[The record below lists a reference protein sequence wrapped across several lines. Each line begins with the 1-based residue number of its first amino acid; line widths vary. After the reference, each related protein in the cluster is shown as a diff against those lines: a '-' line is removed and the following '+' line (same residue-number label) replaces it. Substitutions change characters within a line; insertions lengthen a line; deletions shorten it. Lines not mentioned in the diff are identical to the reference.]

1 MSIVITNEFKTAASV
16 CQPSTPEAL
25 SLNIQASFLSC
36 LDMFSA
42 TLFHIARNLML
53 FDKSPIDLDK
63 PVLAQA
69 TGMPAAALSENTATI
84 ALVLVA
90 VGILGWGFYRARP
103 FGKLGILAWLQSVV
117 LMVPWLLFFSL
128 FAAGIYL
135 NLVAVLLLLL
145 VSTGLYIYLGR
156 QLRSTAMDAARIQK
170 ANPESRKS
178 PSDGTSAPDS
188 QPAPRAEPI
197 NRLTSPVSNNQLEI
211 IPVPP
216 EDLKAIQGIFGIDTF
231 FATETI
237 PYQDGVIL
245 KGNLR
250 GDPEQVHLRLSA
262 SLQARVGD
270 RYRLF
275 LVENQ
280 EDKPVV
286 IVLPSTNDPQPTTLS
301 QKILSAVLLLATI
314 ATSLETG
321 GLLLGF
327 DFFSSPARYLEVL
340 PMAAGIWAVL
350 GSREIARRVMASKYK
365 IPLSW
370 PFFIPTWQIG
380 SFGAIDR
387 FESLLPN
394 RTVLFDITIAGP
406 AAGLIVALSMLVT
419 GLLLSHPGSLFQ
431 IPAEFFKASVLV
443 GTLAKVI
450 LGSALQQP
458 LVEVHPLVVIGW
470 LGLVITAINLM
481 PAGQLD
487 GGRIVQAIYG
497 RKIASRATLATFVV
511 LAIASLV
518 NPLALYW
525 AIVILILQRNLERP
539 TLNELTEPDDARA
552 ALGLLALFLMIAV
565 LLPLTP
571 ALAGR
576 LGIGN

>member
-1 MSIVITNEFKTAASV
+1 M
-16 CQPSTPEAL
+16 L
-25 SLNIQASFLSC
+25 
-36 LDMFSA
+36 
-42 TLFHIARNLML
+42 L
-53 FDKSPIDLDK
+53 FDHSAIDLHK
-63 PVLAQA
+63 PALAQA
-69 TGMPAAALSENTATI
+69 TGMSTPASSENTATI

-117 LMVPWLLFFSL
+117 LMSPWLLFFSL
-128 FAAGIYL
+128 FSAGIYL
-135 NLVAVLLLLL
+135 NLVAVLLML
-145 VSTGLYIYLGR
+145 VASTGLYIYLGR
-156 QLRSTAMDAARIQK
+156 ELRSAAVDAELRS
-170 ANPESRKS
+170 PPDTTESKS
-178 PSDGTSAPDS
+178 PSDGNSAPES
-188 QPAPRAEPI
+188 QPTPPREPVKI
-197 NRLTSPVSNNQLEI
+197 VTSSQATNPLEI
-211 IPVPP
+211 IPVPA

-237 PYQDGVIL
+237 PYQDGLIF

-250 GDPEQVHLRLSA
+250 GAPEQVHSRLSA
-262 SLQARVGD
+262 SLQARLGD

-280 EDKPVV
+280 DDKPVV
-286 IVLPSTNDPQPTTLS
+286 IILPSENDPQPTTLS
-301 QKILSAVLLLATI
+301 QKILSVVLLLATF
-314 ATSLETG
+314 ATTLETG
-321 GLLLGF
+321 GLLRGF

-350 GSREIARRVMASKYK
+350 GSREIARRVVASRYNVG
-365 IPLSW
+365 LSW

-394 RTVLFDITIAGP
+394 RKVLFDISIAGP
-406 AAGLIVALSMLVT
+406 AAGGIVALSMLIL
-419 GLLLSHPGSLFQ
+419 GLLLSHTGSLFQ
-431 IPAEFFKASVLV
+431 IPAEFFKGSVLV
-443 GTLAKVI
+443 GTLAKVV
-450 LGSALQQP
+450 LGSALQQQ
-458 LVEVHPLVVIGW
+458 LVDVHPLVVIGW
-470 LGLVITAINLM
+470 LGSVITAINLM

-497 RKIASRATLATFVV
+497 RKTANLATLATFAV

-552 ALGLLALFLMIAV
+552 ALGLLALFLMIAI

>member
-1 MSIVITNEFKTAASV
+1 
-16 CQPSTPEAL
+16 
-25 SLNIQASFLSC
+25 
-36 LDMFSA
+36 MFPP
-42 TLFHIARNLML
+42 TLFHIPQNLML
-53 FDKSPIDLDK
+53 LLDGGPIDQFK
-63 PVLAQA
+63 PILAQA
-69 TGMPAAALSENTATI
+69 TEMPIVASENTATI
-84 ALVLVA
+84 ALLLVA
-90 VGILGWGFYRARP
+90 VGILGWGFYRARE
-103 FGKLGILAWLQSVV
+103 FGKLGILAWLQSVA
-117 LMVPWLLFFSL
+117 LMSPWLLFFGL

-135 NLVAVLLLLL
+135 NLVAVLLLF
-145 VSTGLYIYLGR
+145 VASTGLYIYLGR
-156 QLRSTAMDAARIQK
+156 QLRSSASDAVQISRDSSELKSRSDENSSA
-170 ANPESRKS
+170 ESQPTPAKEVIKIVTS
-178 PSDGTSAPDS
+178 PSVTN
-188 QPAPRAEPI
+188 E
-197 NRLTSPVSNNQLEI
+197 LEI
-211 IPVPP
+211 IPVPV
-216 EDLKAIQGIFGIDTF
+216 EDLKAIKGIFGIDTY

-250 GDPEQVHLRLSA
+250 GDPEQVHSRLTA
-262 SLQARVGD
+262 SLEARLND

-280 EDKPVV
+280 DDKPVV
-286 IVLPSTNDPQPTTLS
+286 IVLPSTNDPQPTTVS
-301 QKILSAVLLLATI
+301 QKILAVVLLLATI
-314 ATSLETG
+314 ATTLETG

-327 DFFSSPARYLEVL
+327 DFFNSPTRYLEVL
-340 PMAAGIWAVL
+340 PIAAGIWAVL
-350 GSREIARRVMASKYK
+350 GAGESIRRVVANQYN

-394 RTVLFDITIAGP
+394 RKVLFDLAFARP
-406 AAGLIVALSMLVT
+406 AAGGIVALTMLVT

-431 IPAEFFKASVLV
+431 IPAEFFTGSILV
-443 GTLAKVI
+443 GILAKLV
-450 LGSALQQP
+450 LGSALQQQI
-458 LVEVHPLVVIGW
+458 VDVHPLVVIGW

-539 TLNELTEPDDARA
+539 SLNELTEPDDTRA
-552 ALGLLALFLMIAV
+552 ALALLALFLMIVA

-571 ALAGR
+571 VLAGR

>member
-1 MSIVITNEFKTAASV
+1 
-16 CQPSTPEAL
+16 
-25 SLNIQASFLSC
+25 
-36 LDMFSA
+36 MFPT
-42 TLFHIARNLML
+42 TLFHIPQNLML
-53 FDKSPIDLDK
+53 LLDRSAIDRLK
-63 PVLAQA
+63 PLLAQA
-69 TGMPAAALSENTATI
+69 TGMPIVASENTATI

-90 VGILGWGFYRARP
+90 LGILGWGFYRARP
-103 FGKLGILAWLQSVV
+103 FGKLGILAWLQSVA
-117 LMVPWLLFFSL
+117 LMSPWLLFFGL

-135 NLVAVLLLLL
+135 NLVAVLLLL
-145 VSTGLYIYLGR
+145 VASTGLYIYLGR
-156 QLRSTAMDAARIQK
+156 QLRKAASDTVLPRPDAA
-170 ANPESRKS
+170 EVKS
-178 PSDGTSAPDS
+178 QSDAFSAPELQRPPGPENIKIVTS
-188 QPAPRAEPI
+188 SPA
-197 NRLTSPVSNNQLEI
+197 NNESEI
-211 IPVPP
+211 IPVPV
-216 EDLKAIQGIFGIDTF
+216 EDLKAIKGIFGIDTF

-250 GDPEQVHLRLSA
+250 GDPEQVHSRLTA
-262 SLQARVGD
+262 SLEERLND

-280 EDKPVV
+280 DDKPVV
-286 IVLPSTNDPQPTTLS
+286 IILPSTNDPQPTTVA
-301 QKILSAVLLLATI
+301 QKILAVVLLLATI

-327 DFFSSPARYLEVL
+327 DFFNSPTRYLEVL
-340 PMAAGIWAVL
+340 PIAAGIWAVL
-350 GSREIARRVMASKYK
+350 GSGEIARRVLANRYK
-365 IPLSW
+365 VGLSW
-370 PFFIPTWQIG
+370 PFFIPTLQIG
-380 SFGAIDR
+380 CFGAIDR

-394 RTVLFDITIAGP
+394 RKVLFDIAFAGS
-406 AAGLIVALSMLVT
+406 AAGGIVSVLMLLT

-431 IPAEFFKASVLV
+431 IPAEFFKGSVLV
-443 GTLAKVI
+443 GTLAKVV
-450 LGSALQQP
+450 LGSALQQQI
-458 LVEVHPLVVIGW
+458 VDVHPLVVIGW

-497 RKIASRATLATFVV
+497 RKIASRTTLATFVV
-511 LAIASLV
+511 LAIVSLV

-539 TLNELTEPDDARA
+539 SLNELTEPDDARA
-552 ALGLLALFLMIAV
+552 ALGLLALFLMIAA

>member
-1 MSIVITNEFKTAASV
+1 
-16 CQPSTPEAL
+16 
-25 SLNIQASFLSC
+25 
-36 LDMFSA
+36 MFPT
-42 TLFHIARNLML
+42 TLFHIPQNLML
-53 FDKSPIDLDK
+53 LLDRSAIDRLK
-63 PVLAQA
+63 PLLAQA
-69 TGMPAAALSENTATI
+69 TGMPVVASENTVTI

-90 VGILGWGFYRARP
+90 MGILGWGFYRARP
-103 FGKLGILAWLQSVV
+103 FGKLGILAWLQSVA
-117 LMVPWLLFFSL
+117 LMSPWLLFFGL

-135 NLVAVLLLLL
+135 NLVAVLLLL
-145 VSTGLYIYLGR
+145 VASTGLYIYLGR
-156 QLRSTAMDAARIQK
+156 QLRKAASDTVLPRPDAAEVKSQSD
-170 ANPESRKS
+170 AFSGPESQRPPGPETVKIVTSS
-178 PSDGTSAPDS
+178 PG
-188 QPAPRAEPI
+188 
-197 NRLTSPVSNNQLEI
+197 NNESEI
-211 IPVPP
+211 IPVPV
-216 EDLKAIQGIFGIDTF
+216 EDLKAIKGIFGIDTF

-250 GDPEQVHLRLSA
+250 GDAEQVHSRLTA
-262 SLQARVGD
+262 SLAERLND

-280 EDKPVV
+280 DDKPVV
-286 IVLPSTNDPQPTTLS
+286 IILPSTNDPQPTTVS
-301 QKILSAVLLLATI
+301 QKILAVVLLLATI

-327 DFFSSPARYLEVL
+327 DFFNSPARYLEVL
-340 PMAAGIWAVL
+340 PIAAGIWAVL
-350 GSREIARRVMASKYK
+350 GSGEIARRVLANRYK
-365 IPLSW
+365 VGLSW
-370 PFFIPTWQIG
+370 PFFIPTLQIG
-380 SFGAIDR
+380 CFGAIDR

-394 RTVLFDITIAGP
+394 RKVLFDIAFAGS
-406 AAGLIVALSMLVT
+406 AAGGIVSVLMLVT

-431 IPAEFFKASVLV
+431 IPAEFFKGSVLV
-443 GTLAKVI
+443 GTLAKVV
-450 LGSALQQP
+450 LGSALQQQI
-458 LVEVHPLVVIGW
+458 VDVHPLVVIGW

-497 RKIASRATLATFVV
+497 RKIASRTTLATFVV
-511 LAIASLV
+511 LAIVSLI

-539 TLNELTEPDDARA
+539 SLNELTEPDDARA
-552 ALGLLALFLMIAV
+552 ALGLLALFLMIAA

>member
-1 MSIVITNEFKTAASV
+1 
-16 CQPSTPEAL
+16 
-25 SLNIQASFLSC
+25 
-36 LDMFSA
+36 MFPT
-42 TLFHIARNLML
+42 TLFHIPQNLML
-53 FDKSPIDLDK
+53 LLDRSAIDRLE
-63 PVLAQA
+63 PLFAQA
-69 TGMPAAALSENTATI
+69 AGMPIVASENTATI

-90 VGILGWGFYRARP
+90 LGILGWGFYRARP
-103 FGKLGILAWLQSVV
+103 FGKLGILAWLQSVA
-117 LMVPWLLFFSL
+117 LMSPWLLFFGL

-135 NLVAVLLLLL
+135 NLVAVLLLL
-145 VSTGLYIYLGR
+145 VASTGLYIYLGR
-156 QLRSTAMDAARIQK
+156 QLRKAASDAVLRSPPDAAEVKSQSD
-170 ANPESRKS
+170 AFSAPESQRPPGPETIKIVTSS
-178 PSDGTSAPDS
+178 PA
-188 QPAPRAEPI
+188 
-197 NRLTSPVSNNQLEI
+197 NNESEI
-211 IPVPP
+211 IPVPV
-216 EDLKAIQGIFGIDTF
+216 EDLKAIKGIFGIDTF
-231 FATETI
+231 FATDTI

-250 GDPEQVHLRLSA
+250 GDPEQVHSRLTA
-262 SLQARVGD
+262 SLEERLND

-280 EDKPVV
+280 DDKPVV
-286 IVLPSTNDPQPTTLS
+286 IILPSTNDPQPTTVS
-301 QKILSAVLLLATI
+301 QKILAVVLLLATI

-327 DFFSSPARYLEVL
+327 DFFNSPGRYLEVL
-340 PMAAGIWAVL
+340 PIAAGIWAVL
-350 GSREIARRVMASKYK
+350 GSGEIARRVLANRYK
-365 IPLSW
+365 VGLSW
-370 PFFIPTWQIG
+370 PFFIPTLQIG
-380 SFGAIDR
+380 CFGAIDR

-394 RTVLFDITIAGP
+394 RKVLFDIAFAGS
-406 AAGLIVALSMLVT
+406 AAGGIVSLLMLVT

-431 IPAEFFKASVLV
+431 IPAEFFKGSVLV
-443 GTLAKVI
+443 GTLAKVV
-450 LGSALQQP
+450 LGSALQQQI
-458 LVEVHPLVVIGW
+458 VDVHPLVVIGW

-539 TLNELTEPDDARA
+539 SLNELTEPDDARA
-552 ALGLLALFLMIAV
+552 ALGLLALFLMIAA

>member
-1 MSIVITNEFKTAASV
+1 
-16 CQPSTPEAL
+16 
-25 SLNIQASFLSC
+25 
-36 LDMFSA
+36 MFPT
-42 TLFHIARNLML
+42 TLFHVPQNLML
-53 FDKSPIDLDK
+53 LLDRSAIDRLK
-63 PVLAQA
+63 PLLAQT
-69 TGMPAAALSENTATI
+69 TGMPIVASENTATI

-90 VGILGWGFYRARP
+90 LGILGWGFYRARP
-103 FGKLGILAWLQSVV
+103 FGKLGILAWLQSVA
-117 LMVPWLLFFSL
+117 LMSPWLLFFGL

-135 NLVAVLLLLL
+135 NLVAVLLLL
-145 VSTGLYIYLGR
+145 VASTGLYIYLGR
-156 QLRSTAMDAARIQK
+156 QLRKAASDTVLPRPDATEVKSQSDAFS
-170 ANPESRKS
+170 APESQRPPGPETIKIVTSS
-178 PSDGTSAPDS
+178 PA
-188 QPAPRAEPI
+188 
-197 NRLTSPVSNNQLEI
+197 NNESEI
-211 IPVPP
+211 IPVPV
-216 EDLKAIQGIFGIDTF
+216 EDLKAIKGIFGIDTF

-250 GDPEQVHLRLSA
+250 GDPEQVHSRLTA
-262 SLQARVGD
+262 SLEEKLND

-280 EDKPVV
+280 DDKPVV
-286 IVLPSTNDPQPTTLS
+286 IILPSTNDPQPTTVS
-301 QKILSAVLLLATI
+301 QKILAVVLLLATI

-321 GLLLGF
+321 GLLLSF
-327 DFFSSPARYLEVL
+327 DFFNSPARYLEVL
-340 PMAAGIWAVL
+340 PIAAGIWAVL
-350 GSREIARRVMASKYK
+350 GSGEIARRVLANRYK
-365 IPLSW
+365 VRLSW
-370 PFFIPTWQIG
+370 PFFIPTLQIG
-380 SFGAIDR
+380 CFGAIDR

-394 RTVLFDITIAGP
+394 RKVLFDIAFAGS
-406 AAGLIVALSMLVT
+406 AAGGIVSLLMLVT

-431 IPAEFFKASVLV
+431 IPAEFFKGSVLV
-443 GTLAKVI
+443 GTLAKVV
-450 LGSALQQP
+450 LGSALQQQI
-458 LVEVHPLVVIGW
+458 VDVHPLVVIGW

-497 RKIASRATLATFVV
+497 RKIASRTTLATFVV
-511 LAIASLV
+511 LAIVSLV

-539 TLNELTEPDDARA
+539 SLNELTEPDDARA
-552 ALGLLALFLMIAV
+552 ALGLLALFLMIAA

>member
-1 MSIVITNEFKTAASV
+1 
-16 CQPSTPEAL
+16 
-25 SLNIQASFLSC
+25 
-36 LDMFSA
+36 MFPT
-42 TLFHIARNLML
+42 TLFHVPQNLML
-53 FDKSPIDLDK
+53 LLDRSAIDRLK
-63 PVLAQA
+63 PLLAQA
-69 TGMPAAALSENTATI
+69 TGMPIVASENTATI

-90 VGILGWGFYRARP
+90 LGILGWGFYRARP
-103 FGKLGILAWLQSVV
+103 FGKLGILAWLQSVA
-117 LMVPWLLFFSL
+117 LMSPWLLFFGL

-135 NLVAVLLLLL
+135 NLVAVLLLL
-145 VSTGLYIYLGR
+145 VASTGLYIYLGR
-156 QLRSTAMDAARIQK
+156 QLRKAASDTVLPRPDAAEVKSQSD
-170 ANPESRKS
+170 AFSAPESQRTPGPETIKIVTSS
-178 PSDGTSAPDS
+178 PA
-188 QPAPRAEPI
+188 
-197 NRLTSPVSNNQLEI
+197 NNESEI
-211 IPVPP
+211 IPVPV
-216 EDLKAIQGIFGIDTF
+216 EDLKAIKGIFGIDTF

-250 GDPEQVHLRLSA
+250 GDPEQVHSRLTA
-262 SLQARVGD
+262 SLEERLND

-280 EDKPVV
+280 DEKPVV
-286 IVLPSTNDPQPTTLS
+286 IILPSTNDPQPTTVS
-301 QKILSAVLLLATI
+301 QKILAVVLLLATI

-327 DFFSSPARYLEVL
+327 DFFNSPARYLEVL
-340 PMAAGIWAVL
+340 PIAAGIWAVL
-350 GSREIARRVMASKYK
+350 GSGEIARRVLANRYNVG
-365 IPLSW
+365 LSW
-370 PFFIPTWQIG
+370 PFFIPTLQIG
-380 SFGAIDR
+380 CFGAIDR

-394 RTVLFDITIAGP
+394 RKVLFDIAFAGS
-406 AAGLIVALSMLVT
+406 AAGGIVSVLMLVT

-431 IPAEFFKASVLV
+431 IPAEFFKGSVLV
-443 GTLAKVI
+443 GTLAKVV
-450 LGSALQQP
+450 LGSALQQQI
-458 LVEVHPLVVIGW
+458 VDVHPLVVIGW

-497 RKIASRATLATFVV
+497 RKIASRTTLATFVV
-511 LAIASLV
+511 LAIVSLV

-539 TLNELTEPDDARA
+539 SLNELTEPDDARA
-552 ALGLLALFLMIAV
+552 ALGLLALFLMIAA

>member
-1 MSIVITNEFKTAASV
+1 
-16 CQPSTPEAL
+16 
-25 SLNIQASFLSC
+25 
-36 LDMFSA
+36 MFPA
-42 TLFHIARNLML
+42 TLFHIPQNLML
-53 FDKSPIDLDK
+53 LLDRGAIDLLK
-63 PVLAQA
+63 PLFAQA
-69 TGMPAAALSENTATI
+69 TGMPIVASENTATI

-90 VGILGWGFYRARP
+90 LGILGWGFYRARP
-103 FGKLGILAWLQSVV
+103 FGKLGILAWLQSVA
-117 LMVPWLLFFSL
+117 LMSPWLLFFGL

-135 NLVAVLLLLL
+135 NLVAVLLLL
-145 VSTGLYIYLGR
+145 VASTGLYIYLGR
-156 QLRSTAMDAARIQK
+156 QLRKAASDALLRSRPDAA
-170 ANPESRKS
+170 EVKS
-178 PSDGTSAPDS
+178 QSDGFCAPDS
-188 QPAPRAEPI
+188 QPTPPKETIKIVTP
-197 NRLTSPVSNNQLEI
+197 SPATNELEI
-211 IPVPP
+211 IPIPV
-216 EDLKAIQGIFGIDTF
+216 EDLKAIKGIFGIDTF

-250 GDPEQVHLRLSA
+250 GDPEQVHSGLTA
-262 SLQARVGD
+262 SLQERLND

-280 EDKPVV
+280 DDKPVV
-286 IVLPSTNDPQPTTLS
+286 IILPSTNDPQPTTVS
-301 QKILSAVLLLATI
+301 QKILAVVLLLATI

-327 DFFSSPARYLEVL
+327 DFFNSPTRYLEVL
-340 PMAAGIWAVL
+340 PIAAGIWAVL
-350 GSREIARRVMASKYK
+350 GSGEIARRVLANRYNVG
-365 IPLSW
+365 LSW
-370 PFFIPTWQIG
+370 PFFIPTLQIG
-380 SFGAIDR
+380 CFGAIDR

-394 RTVLFDITIAGP
+394 RKILFDIAFAGS
-406 AAGLIVALSMLVT
+406 AAGGIVSLLMLVT

-431 IPAEFFKASVLV
+431 IPTEFFKGSVLV
-443 GTLAKVI
+443 GTLAKVV
-450 LGSALQQP
+450 LGSALQQQI
-458 LVEVHPLVVIGW
+458 VDVHPLVVMGW

-539 TLNELTEPDDARA
+539 SLNELTEPDDARA

-571 ALAGR
+571 AMAGR

>member
-1 MSIVITNEFKTAASV
+1 
-16 CQPSTPEAL
+16 
-25 SLNIQASFLSC
+25 
-36 LDMFSA
+36 MFPT
-42 TLFHIARNLML
+42 TLFHIPQNLML
-53 FDKSPIDLDK
+53 LLDRSAIDRLK
-63 PVLAQA
+63 PLFAQA
-69 TGMPAAALSENTATI
+69 TGMPIVASENTATI

-90 VGILGWGFYRARP
+90 LGILGWGFYRARP
-103 FGKLGILAWLQSVV
+103 FGKLGILAWLQSVA
-117 LMVPWLLFFSL
+117 LMSPWLLFFGL

-135 NLVAVLLLLL
+135 NLVAVLLLL
-145 VSTGLYIYLGR
+145 VASTGLYIYLGR
-156 QLRSTAMDAARIQK
+156 QLRKAASDAVLRSPPDAA
-170 ANPESRKS
+170 EVKS
-178 PSDGTSAPDS
+178 QSDAFSAPDS
-188 QPAPRAEPI
+188 QPTPAKETI
-197 NRLTSPVSNNQLEI
+197 KIVTSSPANNELEI
-211 IPVPP
+211 IPVPV
-216 EDLKAIQGIFGIDTF
+216 EDLKAIKGIFGIDTF

-250 GDPEQVHLRLSA
+250 GDPEQVHSRLTA
-262 SLQARVGD
+262 SLQEKLND

-280 EDKPVV
+280 DDKPVV
-286 IVLPSTNDPQPTTLS
+286 IILPSTNDPQPTTVS
-301 QKILSAVLLLATI
+301 QKILAVVLLLATI

-327 DFFSSPARYLEVL
+327 DFFNSPTRYLEVL
-340 PMAAGIWAVL
+340 PIAVGIWAVL
-350 GSREIARRVMASKYK
+350 ASGEIARRVRANRYK
-365 IPLSW
+365 VRLSW
-370 PFFIPTWQIG
+370 PFFIPTLQIG
-380 SFGAIDR
+380 CFGTIDR

-394 RTVLFDITIAGP
+394 RKVLFDIAFAGS
-406 AAGLIVALSMLVT
+406 AAGGIVSLLMLVT

-431 IPAEFFKASVLV
+431 IPTEFFKGSVLV
-443 GTLAKVI
+443 GSLAKVV
-450 LGSALQQP
+450 LGSTLQQQI
-458 LVEVHPLVVIGW
+458 VDVHPLVVIGW

-497 RKIASRATLATFVV
+497 RKIASRTTLATFVV
-511 LAIASLV
+511 LAIVSLG

-539 TLNELTEPDDARA
+539 SLNELTEPDDARA
-552 ALGLLALFLMIAV
+552 ALGLLALFLMIAA

>member
-1 MSIVITNEFKTAASV
+1 
-16 CQPSTPEAL
+16 
-25 SLNIQASFLSC
+25 
-36 LDMFSA
+36 MFPT
-42 TLFHIARNLML
+42 TLFHVPQNLML
-53 FDKSPIDLDK
+53 LLDRSAIDQLE
-63 PVLAQA
+63 PLLAQA
-69 TGMPAAALSENTATI
+69 TGMPIVASENTATI

-90 VGILGWGFYRARP
+90 LGILGWGFYRARP
-103 FGKLGILAWLQSVV
+103 FGKLGILAWLQSVA
-117 LMVPWLLFFSL
+117 LMSPWLLFFGL

-135 NLVAVLLLLL
+135 NLVAVLLLL
-145 VSTGLYIYLGR
+145 VASTGLYIYLGR
-156 QLRSTAMDAARIQK
+156 QLRKAASDTVLPRPDAAEVKSQSD
-170 ANPESRKS
+170 AFSAPESQRPPGPETIKIVTSS
-178 PSDGTSAPDS
+178 PA
-188 QPAPRAEPI
+188 
-197 NRLTSPVSNNQLEI
+197 NNELQI
-211 IPVPP
+211 IPVPV
-216 EDLKAIQGIFGIDTF
+216 EDLKAIKGIFGIDTF

-250 GDPEQVHLRLSA
+250 GDPEQVHSRLTA
-262 SLQARVGD
+262 SLEERLND

-280 EDKPVV
+280 DEKPVV
-286 IVLPSTNDPQPTTLS
+286 IILPSTNDPQPTTVS
-301 QKILSAVLLLATI
+301 QKILAVVLLLATI

-321 GLLLGF
+321 GLLLSF
-327 DFFSSPARYLEVL
+327 DFFNSPARYLEVL
-340 PMAAGIWAVL
+340 PIAAGIWAVL
-350 GSREIARRVMASKYK
+350 GSGEIARRVLANRYK
-365 IPLSW
+365 VGLSW
-370 PFFIPTWQIG
+370 PFFIPTLQIG
-380 SFGAIDR
+380 CFGAIDR

-394 RTVLFDITIAGP
+394 RKVLFDIAFAGS
-406 AAGLIVALSMLVT
+406 AAGGIVSVLMLVT

-431 IPAEFFKASVLV
+431 IPAEFFKGSVLV
-443 GTLAKVI
+443 GTLAKVV
-450 LGSALQQP
+450 LGSALQQQI
-458 LVEVHPLVVIGW
+458 VDVHPLVVIGW

-497 RKIASRATLATFVV
+497 RKIASRTTLATFVV
-511 LAIASLV
+511 LAIVSLV

-539 TLNELTEPDDARA
+539 SLNELTEPDDARA
-552 ALGLLALFLMIAV
+552 ALGLLALFLMIAA

>member
-1 MSIVITNEFKTAASV
+1 
-16 CQPSTPEAL
+16 
-25 SLNIQASFLSC
+25 
-36 LDMFSA
+36 MFPT
-42 TLFHIARNLML
+42 TLFHIPQNLML
-53 FDKSPIDLDK
+53 LLDRSAIDRLK
-63 PVLAQA
+63 PLFAQA
-69 TGMPAAALSENTATI
+69 TGMPIVASENTATI

-90 VGILGWGFYRARP
+90 LGILGWGFYRARP
-103 FGKLGILAWLQSVV
+103 FGKLGILAWLQSVA
-117 LMVPWLLFFSL
+117 LMSPWLLLFGL

-135 NLVAVLLLLL
+135 NLVAVLLLL
-145 VSTGLYIYLGR
+145 VASTGLYIYLGR
-156 QLRSTAMDAARIQK
+156 QLRKAASDAVLRSRPDAA
-170 ANPESRKS
+170 EVKS
-178 PSDGTSAPDS
+178 QSDAFSAPDS
-188 QPAPRAEPI
+188 QPTPAKETI
-197 NRLTSPVSNNQLEI
+197 KIVTSPPANNESEI
-211 IPVPP
+211 IPVPV
-216 EDLKAIQGIFGIDTF
+216 EDLKAIKGIFGIDTF

-250 GDPEQVHLRLSA
+250 GDPEQVHSRLTA
-262 SLQARVGD
+262 SLAEKLND

-280 EDKPVV
+280 DEKPVV
-286 IVLPSTNDPQPTTLS
+286 IILPSTNDPQPTNLS
-301 QKILSAVLLLATI
+301 QKILAVVLLLATI

-327 DFFSSPARYLEVL
+327 DFFNSPGRYLEVL
-340 PMAAGIWAVL
+340 PIAAGIWAVL
-350 GSREIARRVMASKYK
+350 GSGEIARRVLANRYK
-365 IPLSW
+365 VRLSS
-370 PFFIPTWQIG
+370 PFFIPTLQIG
-380 SFGAIDR
+380 CFGAIDR

-394 RTVLFDITIAGP
+394 RKVLFDIAFAGS
-406 AAGLIVALSMLVT
+406 AAGGIVSLLMLVT

-431 IPAEFFKASVLV
+431 IPSEFFKGSVLV
-443 GTLAKVI
+443 GTLAKVV
-450 LGSALQQP
+450 LGTRLQQQI
-458 LVEVHPLVVIGW
+458 VDVDPLVVIGW

-487 GGRIVQAIYG
+487 GGRIMQAIYG

-525 AIVILILQRNLERP
+525 AIVIVILQRNLERP
-539 TLNELTEPDDARA
+539 SLNELTEPDDARA
-552 ALGLLALFLMIAV
+552 ALGLLALFLMIAA

-571 ALAGR
+571 AMAGR

>member
-1 MSIVITNEFKTAASV
+1 
-16 CQPSTPEAL
+16 
-25 SLNIQASFLSC
+25 
-36 LDMFSA
+36 MFPT
-42 TLFHIARNLML
+42 TLFHIPQNLML
-53 FDKSPIDLDK
+53 LLDRSAIDQLK
-63 PVLAQA
+63 PLLAQA
-69 TGMPAAALSENTATI
+69 TGMPIVASENTATI

-90 VGILGWGFYRARP
+90 LGILGWGFYRARP
-103 FGKLGILAWLQSVV
+103 FGKLGILAWLQSVA
-117 LMVPWLLFFSL
+117 LMSPWLLFFGL

-135 NLVAVLLLLL
+135 NLVAVLLLL
-145 VSTGLYIYLGR
+145 VASTGLYIYLGR
-156 QLRSTAMDAARIQK
+156 QLRKAASDTVLPRPDAAEVKSQSD
-170 ANPESRKS
+170 AFSAPESQRPPGPETIKIVTSS
-178 PSDGTSAPDS
+178 PA
-188 QPAPRAEPI
+188 
-197 NRLTSPVSNNQLEI
+197 NNESEI
-211 IPVPP
+211 IPVPV
-216 EDLKAIQGIFGIDTF
+216 EDLKAIKGIFGIDTF

-250 GDPEQVHLRLSA
+250 GDPEQVHSRLTA
-262 SLQARVGD
+262 SLEERLND

-280 EDKPVV
+280 DDKPVV
-286 IVLPSTNDPQPTTLS
+286 IILPSTNDPQPTTVS
-301 QKILSAVLLLATI
+301 QKILAVVLLLATI

-327 DFFSSPARYLEVL
+327 DFFNSPTRYLEVL
-340 PMAAGIWAVL
+340 PIAAGIWAVL
-350 GSREIARRVMASKYK
+350 GSGEIARRVLANRYK
-365 IPLSW
+365 VGLSW
-370 PFFIPTWQIG
+370 PFFIPTLQIG
-380 SFGAIDR
+380 CFGAIDR

-394 RTVLFDITIAGP
+394 RKVLFDIAFAGS
-406 AAGLIVALSMLVT
+406 AAGGIVSVLMLVT

-431 IPAEFFKASVLV
+431 IPAEFFKGSVLV
-443 GTLAKVI
+443 GTLAKVV
-450 LGSALQQP
+450 LGSALQQQI
-458 LVEVHPLVVIGW
+458 VDVHPLVVIGW

-497 RKIASRATLATFVV
+497 RKIASRTTLATFVV
-511 LAIASLV
+511 LAIVSLV

-539 TLNELTEPDDARA
+539 SLNELTEPDDARA
-552 ALGLLALFLMIAV
+552 ALGLLALFLMIAA

>member
-1 MSIVITNEFKTAASV
+1 MLLLYDTA
-16 CQPSTPEAL
+16 
-25 SLNIQASFLSC
+25 
-36 LDMFSA
+36 
-42 TLFHIARNLML
+42 
-53 FDKSPIDLDK
+53 IDRLK
-63 PVLAQA
+63 PLLAQA
-69 TGMPAAALSENTATI
+69 TEMPLIASDNTATI
-84 ALVLVA
+84 ALLLLA
-90 VGILGWGFYRARP
+90 VGILAWGFYRARDQ
-103 FGKLGILAWLQSVV
+103 GKLGILAWLQSVA
-117 LMVPWLLFFSL
+117 LMTPWLLFFGL

-135 NLVAVLLLLL
+135 NLVAVLLLL
-145 VSTGLYIYLGR
+145 VASTGLYIYLGR
-156 QLRSTAMDAARIQK
+156 QLRQAALDAVLKSRDTAQVKPQTDGFSPPDAQ
-170 ANPESRKS
+170 P
-178 PSDGTSAPDS
+178 TSAK
-188 QPAPRAEPI
+188 ETI
-197 NRLTSPVSNNQLEI
+197 KTVTSPPGTNEVEI
-211 IPVPP
+211 IPVPV

-250 GDPEQVHLRLSA
+250 GDPEQVHSRLTA
-262 SLQARVGD
+262 SLQARLND

-275 LVENQ
+275 LVDNQ
-280 EDKPVV
+280 DDKPVV
-286 IVLPSTNDPQPTTLS
+286 IILPSTNDPQPTTVS
-301 QKILSAVLLLATI
+301 QKILAVVLLLATI

-327 DFFSSPARYLEVL
+327 DFFGSPGRYLEVL
-340 PMAAGIWAVL
+340 PVAAGIWAVL
-350 GSREIARRVMASKYK
+350 GAGEIARRVVANQYK
-365 IPLSW
+365 VGLSW
-370 PFFIPTWQIG
+370 PFFIPTLQIG

-394 RTVLFDITIAGP
+394 RKVLFDIAFAGA
-406 AAGLIVALSMLVT
+406 AAGGIVSLLMLVT

-431 IPAEFFKASVLV
+431 VPAEYFKGSVLV
-443 GTLAKVI
+443 GALAKVV

-458 LVEVHPLVVIGW
+458 IVDVHPLVVIGW
-470 LGLVITAINLM
+470 LGLVIVAINLM

-487 GGRIVQAIYG
+487 GGRIIQAIYG

-539 TLNELTEPDDARA
+539 SLNELTEPDDARA
-552 ALGLLALFLMIAV
+552 ALGLLALFLMIVA

>member
-1 MSIVITNEFKTAASV
+1 
-16 CQPSTPEAL
+16 
-25 SLNIQASFLSC
+25 
-36 LDMFSA
+36 MFPA
-42 TLFHIARNLML
+42 TLFHIPQNLML
-53 FDKSPIDLDK
+53 LLDRGAIDLLK
-63 PVLAQA
+63 PLLAQA
-69 TGMPAAALSENTATI
+69 TGMPIVASENTATI

-90 VGILGWGFYRARP
+90 LGILGWGFYRARP
-103 FGKLGILAWLQSVV
+103 FGKLGILAWLQSVA
-117 LMVPWLLFFSL
+117 LMSPWLLFFGL

-135 NLVAVLLLLL
+135 NLVAVLLLL
-145 VSTGLYIYLGR
+145 VASTGLYIYLGR
-156 QLRSTAMDAARIQK
+156 QLRKAASDAVLPRPDAAEVNSQ
-170 ANPESRKS
+170 
-178 PSDGTSAPDS
+178 SDDLSAPDS
-188 QPAPRAEPI
+188 QPTPAKQIIKIVTAPPATNE
-197 NRLTSPVSNNQLEI
+197 LEI
-211 IPVPP
+211 IPVPV
-216 EDLKAIQGIFGIDTF
+216 EDLKAIKGIFGIDTF

-250 GDPEQVHLRLSA
+250 GDPEQVHSRLTA
-262 SLQARVGD
+262 SLQERLND

-280 EDKPVV
+280 DDKPVV
-286 IVLPSTNDPQPTTLS
+286 IILPSTNDPQPTTVY
-301 QKILSAVLLLATI
+301 QKILAVVLLLATI

-327 DFFSSPARYLEVL
+327 DFFNSPTRYLEVL
-340 PMAAGIWAVL
+340 PIAAGIWAVL
-350 GSREIARRVMASKYK
+350 GSGEIARRVLANRYNVR
-365 IPLSW
+365 LSW
-370 PFFIPTWQIG
+370 PFFIPTLQIG
-380 SFGAIDR
+380 CFGAIDR

-394 RTVLFDITIAGP
+394 RKVLFDIAFAGS
-406 AAGLIVALSMLVT
+406 AAGGIVSLLMLVT

-431 IPAEFFKASVLV
+431 IPAEFFKGSVLV
-443 GTLAKVI
+443 GTLAKVV
-450 LGSALQQP
+450 LGSALQQQI
-458 LVEVHPLVVIGW
+458 VDVHPLVVIGW

-539 TLNELTEPDDARA
+539 SLNELTEPDDARA
-552 ALGLLALFLMIAV
+552 ALGLLALFLMIAA

>member
-1 MSIVITNEFKTAASV
+1 MLLLDRSAIDRLKPLFA
-16 CQPSTPEAL
+16 
-25 SLNIQASFLSC
+25 QAS
-36 LDMFSA
+36 
-42 TLFHIARNLML
+42 
-53 FDKSPIDLDK
+53 
-63 PVLAQA
+63 
-69 TGMPAAALSENTATI
+69 GMPIVASENTATI

-90 VGILGWGFYRARP
+90 LGILGWGFYRARP
-103 FGKLGILAWLQSVV
+103 FGKLGILAWLQSVA
-117 LMVPWLLFFSL
+117 LMSPWLLFFGL
-128 FAAGIYL
+128 FGAGIYL
-135 NLVAVLLLLL
+135 NLVAVLLLL
-145 VSTGLYIYLGR
+145 VASTGLYIYLGR
-156 QLRSTAMDAARIQK
+156 QLRKAASDAVLPRPDAAEVKSQSD
-170 ANPESRKS
+170 AFSAPESQRPPGPETIKIVTSS
-178 PSDGTSAPDS
+178 PA
-188 QPAPRAEPI
+188 
-197 NRLTSPVSNNQLEI
+197 NNESEI
-211 IPVPP
+211 IPVPV
-216 EDLKAIQGIFGIDTF
+216 EDLKAIKGIFGIDTF

-250 GDPEQVHLRLSA
+250 GDPEQVHSRLTA
-262 SLQARVGD
+262 SLEEKLND

-280 EDKPVV
+280 DDKPVV
-286 IVLPSTNDPQPTTLS
+286 IILPSTNDPQPTTVS
-301 QKILSAVLLLATI
+301 QKILAVVLLLATI

-327 DFFSSPARYLEVL
+327 DFFNSPARYLEVL
-340 PMAAGIWAVL
+340 PIAAGIWAVL
-350 GSREIARRVMASKYK
+350 GSGEIARRVLANRYK
-365 IPLSW
+365 VGLSW
-370 PFFIPTWQIG
+370 PFFIPTLQIG
-380 SFGAIDR
+380 CFGAIDR

-394 RTVLFDITIAGP
+394 RKVLFDIAFAGS
-406 AAGLIVALSMLVT
+406 AAGGIVSLLMLVT

-431 IPAEFFKASVLV
+431 IPAEFFKGSVLV
-443 GTLAKVI
+443 GTLAKVV
-450 LGSALQQP
+450 LGSALQQQI
-458 LVEVHPLVVIGW
+458 VDVHPLVVIGW

-497 RKIASRATLATFVV
+497 RKIASRTTLATFVV
-511 LAIASLV
+511 LAIVSLV

-539 TLNELTEPDDARA
+539 SLNELTEPDDARA
-552 ALGLLALFLMIAV
+552 ALGLLALFLMIAA

>member
-1 MSIVITNEFKTAASV
+1 
-16 CQPSTPEAL
+16 
-25 SLNIQASFLSC
+25 
-36 LDMFSA
+36 MFPA
-42 TLFHIARNLML
+42 TLFHIPQNLML
-53 FDKSPIDLDK
+53 LLDRSAIDRLK

-69 TGMPAAALSENTATI
+69 TGMPIVASENTATI
-84 ALVLVA
+84 ALLLVA
-90 VGILGWGFYRARP
+90 LLILGWGFYRARP
-103 FGKLGILAWLQSVV
+103 FGKLGILAWLQSVA
-117 LMVPWLLFFSL
+117 LMSPWLLFFGL
-128 FAAGIYL
+128 FGAGIYL
-135 NLVAVLLLLL
+135 NLVAVLLLL
-145 VSTGLYIYLGR
+145 VASTGLYIYLGR
-156 QLRSTAMDAARIQK
+156 QLRKAAADAVGD
-170 ANPESRKS
+170 SRPDPAEVKS
-178 PSDGTSAPDS
+178 QSDGISAPNE
-188 QPAPRAEPI
+188 QPVPAKEI
-197 NRLTSPVSNNQLEI
+197 IKIVTSPGTNQLEI
-211 IPVPP
+211 IPVPV
-216 EDLKAIQGIFGIDTF
+216 EDLQAIQGIFGIDTF
-231 FATETI
+231 FAIETI

-250 GDPEQVHLRLSA
+250 GDPEQVHSRLTA
-262 SLQARVGD
+262 SLQERLND

-280 EDKPVV
+280 DDKPVV
-286 IVLPSTNDPQPTTLS
+286 IILPSTNDPQPTTLS
-301 QKILSAVLLLATI
+301 QKILAVVLLLATI
-314 ATSLETG
+314 ATCLETG

-327 DFFSSPARYLEVL
+327 DFYNSPGRYLEVL
-340 PMAAGIWAVL
+340 PIAAGIWAVL
-350 GSREIARRVMASKYK
+350 GSGEIARRVLANQYN
-365 IPLSW
+365 IGLSW
-370 PFFIPTWQIG
+370 PFFIPTFQIG

-394 RTVLFDITIAGP
+394 RKVLFDIAFAGS
-406 AAGLIVALSMLVT
+406 AAGGIISLLMLVT

-431 IPAEFFKASVLV
+431 IPAEYFKGSVLV
-443 GTLAKVI
+443 GTLAKVV
-450 LGSALQQP
+450 LGAALQQQI
-458 LVEVHPLVVIGW
+458 VDVHPLVVMGW
-470 LGLVITAINLM
+470 LGLVIVAINLM

-539 TLNELTEPDDARA
+539 SLNELTEPDDARA
-552 ALGLLALFLMIAV
+552 ALGLLALFLMISV

>member
-1 MSIVITNEFKTAASV
+1 
-16 CQPSTPEAL
+16 
-25 SLNIQASFLSC
+25 
-36 LDMFSA
+36 MFPT
-42 TLFHIARNLML
+42 TLFNVPQNLML
-53 FDKSPIDLDK
+53 LLDRSAIDRLK
-63 PVLAQA
+63 PLLAQA
-69 TGMPAAALSENTATI
+69 TGMPIVASENTATI

-90 VGILGWGFYRARP
+90 MGILGWGFYRARP
-103 FGKLGILAWLQSVV
+103 FGKLGILAWLQSVA
-117 LMVPWLLFFSL
+117 LMSPWLLFFGL

-135 NLVAVLLLLL
+135 NLVAVLLLL
-145 VSTGLYIYLGR
+145 VASTGLYIYLGR
-156 QLRSTAMDAARIQK
+156 QLRKAASDTVLPRPDATEVKSQSDAFS
-170 ANPESRKS
+170 APESQRPPGPETIKIVTSS
-178 PSDGTSAPDS
+178 PA
-188 QPAPRAEPI
+188 
-197 NRLTSPVSNNQLEI
+197 NNESEI
-211 IPVPP
+211 IPVPV
-216 EDLKAIQGIFGIDTF
+216 EDLKAIKGIFGIDTF

-250 GDPEQVHLRLSA
+250 GDPEQVHSRLTA
-262 SLQARVGD
+262 SLEERLND

-280 EDKPVV
+280 DDKPVV
-286 IVLPSTNDPQPTTLS
+286 IILPSTNDPQPTTVY
-301 QKILSAVLLLATI
+301 QKILAVVLLLATI

-327 DFFSSPARYLEVL
+327 DFFSSPARYLEVM
-340 PMAAGIWAVL
+340 PIAAGIWAVL
-350 GSREIARRVMASKYK
+350 GSGEIARRVLANRYK
-365 IPLSW
+365 VGLSW
-370 PFFIPTWQIG
+370 PFFIPTLQIG
-380 SFGAIDR
+380 CFGAIDR

-394 RTVLFDITIAGP
+394 RKVLFDIAFAGS
-406 AAGLIVALSMLVT
+406 AAGGIVSVLMLVT

-431 IPAEFFKASVLV
+431 IPAEFFKGSVLV
-443 GTLAKVI
+443 GTLAKVV
-450 LGSALQQP
+450 LGSALQQQI
-458 LVEVHPLVVIGW
+458 VDVHPLVVIGW

-497 RKIASRATLATFVV
+497 RKIASRTTLATFVV
-511 LAIASLV
+511 LAIVSLV

-539 TLNELTEPDDARA
+539 SLNELTEPDDARA
-552 ALGLLALFLMIAV
+552 ALGLLALFLMIAA

>member
-1 MSIVITNEFKTAASV
+1 M
-16 CQPSTPEAL
+16 L
-25 SLNIQASFLSC
+25 
-36 LDMFSA
+36 
-42 TLFHIARNLML
+42 L
-53 FDKSPIDLDK
+53 FDRSSIGLHKLE
-63 PVLAQA
+63 LAQV
-69 TGMPAAALSENTATI
+69 TGMETIVASENTATI

-90 VGILGWGFYRARP
+90 AGILGWGFYRAKSL
-103 FGKLGILAWLQSVV
+103 GKLGILAWLQSVV
-117 LMVPWLLFFSL
+117 LMSPWLLFFTL

-135 NLVAVLLLLL
+135 NLVAVMFML
-145 VSTGLYIYLGR
+145 VASTGLYIYLGR
-156 QLRSTAMDAARIQK
+156 KLRSAASDETARSRPEKIESASRSDENSARE
-170 ANPESRKS
+170 PESNRM
-178 PSDGTSAPDS
+178 
-188 QPAPRAEPI
+188 AEPI
-197 NRLTSPVSNNQLEI
+197 KIVTRMPADDRPET
-211 IPVPP
+211 IPVPL

-237 PYQDGVIL
+237 PYQNGVIF

-250 GDPEQVHLRLSA
+250 GDPEQTYSRLSA
-262 SLQARVGD
+262 ALQAKLGD

-280 EDKPVV
+280 DDKPVV
-286 IVLPSTNDPQPTTLS
+286 IILPSTSDPQPTTVS

-314 ATSLETG
+314 VTSLETA
-321 GLLLGF
+321 GLLRGF
-327 DFFSSPARYLEVL
+327 DFFNSPDRYPEVL
-340 PMAAGIWAVL
+340 PIAAGIWAVL
-350 GSREIARRVMASKYK
+350 GAREIGRRVLASRYK

-380 SFGAIDR
+380 SFGSIDR
-387 FESLLPN
+387 FEALVPN
-394 RTVLFDITIAGP
+394 RKALFDIAFAGS
-406 AAGLIVALSMLVT
+406 AAGGIVAFGMLLA

-431 IPAEFFKASVLV
+431 IPAEFFKGSVLV
-443 GTLAKVI
+443 GTLAKVV
-450 LGSALQQP
+450 LGSALHQQ
-458 LVEVHPLVVIGW
+458 LVAVHPLAVIGW
-470 LGLVITAINLM
+470 LGLVIVAINLM

-497 RKIASRATLATFVV
+497 RKIAGRTTLATFVV
-511 LAIASLV
+511 LAIAALV

-539 TLNELTEPDDARA
+539 SLNELTEPDDARA
-552 ALGLLALFLMIAV
+552 ALGLLALFLMVAA

>member
-1 MSIVITNEFKTAASV
+1 
-16 CQPSTPEAL
+16 
-25 SLNIQASFLSC
+25 
-36 LDMFSA
+36 MFPT
-42 TLFHIARNLML
+42 TLFHVPQNLML
-53 FDKSPIDLDK
+53 LLDRSAIDRLK
-63 PVLAQA
+63 PLLAQA
-69 TGMPAAALSENTATI
+69 TGMPIVASENTATI

-90 VGILGWGFYRARP
+90 MGILGWGFYRARP
-103 FGKLGILAWLQSVV
+103 FGKLGILAWLQSVA
-117 LMVPWLLFFSL
+117 LMSPWLLFFGL

-135 NLVAVLLLLL
+135 NLVAVLLLL
-145 VSTGLYIYLGR
+145 VASTGLYIYLGR
-156 QLRSTAMDAARIQK
+156 QLRKAASDTVLPRPDAAEVKSQSDGLS
-170 ANPESRKS
+170 APESQRPPGPETIKIITSS
-178 PSDGTSAPDS
+178 PA
-188 QPAPRAEPI
+188 
-197 NRLTSPVSNNQLEI
+197 NNESEI
-211 IPVPP
+211 IPVPV
-216 EDLKAIQGIFGIDTF
+216 EDLKAIKGIFGIDTF

-250 GDPEQVHLRLSA
+250 GDPEQVHSRLTA
-262 SLQARVGD
+262 SLEERLND

-280 EDKPVV
+280 DDKPVV
-286 IVLPSTNDPQPTTLS
+286 IILPSTNDPQPTTVY
-301 QKILSAVLLLATI
+301 QKILAVVLLLATI

-327 DFFSSPARYLEVL
+327 DFFSSPARYLEVM
-340 PMAAGIWAVL
+340 PIAAGIWAVL
-350 GSREIARRVMASKYK
+350 GSGEIARRVLANRSKVG
-365 IPLSW
+365 LSW
-370 PFFIPTWQIG
+370 PFFIPTLQIG
-380 SFGAIDR
+380 CFGAIDR

-394 RTVLFDITIAGP
+394 RKVLFDIAFAGS
-406 AAGLIVALSMLVT
+406 AAGGIVSLLMLVT

-431 IPAEFFKASVLV
+431 IPAEFFKGSVLV
-443 GTLAKVI
+443 GTLAKVV
-450 LGSALQQP
+450 LGSALQQQI
-458 LVEVHPLVVIGW
+458 VDVHPLVVIGW

-497 RKIASRATLATFVV
+497 RKIASRTTLATFVV
-511 LAIASLV
+511 LAIVSLV

-539 TLNELTEPDDARA
+539 SLNELTEPDDARA
-552 ALGLLALFLMIAV
+552 ALGLLALFLMIAA

>member
-1 MSIVITNEFKTAASV
+1 
-16 CQPSTPEAL
+16 
-25 SLNIQASFLSC
+25 
-36 LDMFSA
+36 MFPT
-42 TLFHIARNLML
+42 TLFNVPQNLML
-53 FDKSPIDLDK
+53 LLDRSAIDRLK
-63 PVLAQA
+63 PLLAQT
-69 TGMPAAALSENTATI
+69 TGMPIVASENTATI

-90 VGILGWGFYRARP
+90 LGILGWGFYRARP
-103 FGKLGILAWLQSVV
+103 FGKLGILAWLQSVA
-117 LMVPWLLFFSL
+117 LMSPWLLFFGL

-135 NLVAVLLLLL
+135 NLVAVLLLL
-145 VSTGLYIYLGR
+145 VASTGLYIYLGR
-156 QLRSTAMDAARIQK
+156 QLRKAASDTVLPRPDAAEVKSQSD
-170 ANPESRKS
+170 AFSAPESQRPPGPETIKIVTSS
-178 PSDGTSAPDS
+178 PA
-188 QPAPRAEPI
+188 
-197 NRLTSPVSNNQLEI
+197 NNESEI
-211 IPVPP
+211 IPVPV
-216 EDLKAIQGIFGIDTF
+216 EDLKAIKGIFGIDTF

-250 GDPEQVHLRLSA
+250 GDPEQVHSRLTA
-262 SLQARVGD
+262 SLEEKLND

-280 EDKPVV
+280 DDKPVV
-286 IVLPSTNDPQPTTLS
+286 IILPSTNDPQPTTVS
-301 QKILSAVLLLATI
+301 QKILAVVLLLATI

-321 GLLLGF
+321 GLLLSF
-327 DFFSSPARYLEVL
+327 DFFNSPARYLEVL
-340 PMAAGIWAVL
+340 PIAAGIWAVL
-350 GSREIARRVMASKYK
+350 GSGEIARRVLANRYK
-365 IPLSW
+365 VGLSW
-370 PFFIPTWQIG
+370 PFFIPTLQIG
-380 SFGAIDR
+380 CFGAIDR

-394 RTVLFDITIAGP
+394 RKVLFDIAFAGS
-406 AAGLIVALSMLVT
+406 AAGGIVSLLMLVT

-431 IPAEFFKASVLV
+431 IPAEFFKGSVLV
-443 GTLAKVI
+443 GTLAKVV
-450 LGSALQQP
+450 LGSALQQQI
-458 LVEVHPLVVIGW
+458 VDVHPLVVIGW

-497 RKIASRATLATFVV
+497 RKIASRTTLATFVV
-511 LAIASLV
+511 LAIVSLV

-539 TLNELTEPDDARA
+539 SLNELTEPDDARA
-552 ALGLLALFLMIAV
+552 AFGLLALFLMIAV

>member
-1 MSIVITNEFKTAASV
+1 
-16 CQPSTPEAL
+16 
-25 SLNIQASFLSC
+25 
-36 LDMFSA
+36 MFPT
-42 TLFHIARNLML
+42 TLFHVPQNLML
-53 FDKSPIDLDK
+53 LLDRSPIDRLK
-63 PVLAQA
+63 PLLAQA
-69 TGMPAAALSENTATI
+69 TGMPIVASENTATI

-90 VGILGWGFYRARP
+90 LGILGWGFYRARP
-103 FGKLGILAWLQSVV
+103 FGKLGILAWLQSVA
-117 LMVPWLLFFSL
+117 LMSPWLLFFGL

-135 NLVAVLLLLL
+135 NLVAVLLLF
-145 VSTGLYIYLGR
+145 VASTGLYIYLGR
-156 QLRSTAMDAARIQK
+156 QLRKAASDTVLPRPDAAEVKSQSD
-170 ANPESRKS
+170 AFSGPESQRPPGPETIKIVTSS
-178 PSDGTSAPDS
+178 PA
-188 QPAPRAEPI
+188 
-197 NRLTSPVSNNQLEI
+197 NNESEI
-211 IPVPP
+211 IPVPV
-216 EDLKAIQGIFGIDTF
+216 EDLKAIKGIFGIDTF

-250 GDPEQVHLRLSA
+250 GDPEQVHSRLTA
-262 SLQARVGD
+262 SLEERLND

-280 EDKPVV
+280 DEKPVV
-286 IVLPSTNDPQPTTLS
+286 IILPSTNDPQPTTVS
-301 QKILSAVLLLATI
+301 QKILAVVLLLATI

-327 DFFSSPARYLEVL
+327 DFFNSPTRYLEVL
-340 PMAAGIWAVL
+340 PIAAGIWAVL
-350 GSREIARRVMASKYK
+350 GSGEIARRVLANRYK
-365 IPLSW
+365 VGLSW
-370 PFFIPTWQIG
+370 PFFIPTLQIG
-380 SFGAIDR
+380 CFGAIDR

-394 RTVLFDITIAGP
+394 RKVLFDIAFAGS
-406 AAGLIVALSMLVT
+406 AAGGIVSVLMLVT

-431 IPAEFFKASVLV
+431 IPAEFFKGSVLV
-443 GTLAKVI
+443 GTLAKVV
-450 LGSALQQP
+450 LGSALQQQI
-458 LVEVHPLVVIGW
+458 VDVHPLVVIGW

-497 RKIASRATLATFVV
+497 RKIASRTTLATFVV
-511 LAIASLV
+511 LAIVSLV

-539 TLNELTEPDDARA
+539 SLNELTEPDDARA
-552 ALGLLALFLMIAV
+552 ALGLLALFLMIAA